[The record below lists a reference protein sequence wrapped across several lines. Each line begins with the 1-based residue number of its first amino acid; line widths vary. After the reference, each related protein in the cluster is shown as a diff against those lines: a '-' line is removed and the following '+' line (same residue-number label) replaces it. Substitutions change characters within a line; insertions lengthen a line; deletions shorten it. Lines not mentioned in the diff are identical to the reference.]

1 MKKSSAKTILGKIM
15 NTVSIYNISF
25 LGLYNLIEKRKNT
38 KQMEK
43 VINPFNNASIN
54 IYK

>member
-1 MKKSSAKTILGKIM
+1 MKKSATKTILGKTM
-15 NTVSIYNISF
+15 NTISIYIISF
-25 LGLYNLIEKRKNT
+25 LGLYNLTEKRKNT

-43 VINPFNNASIN
+43 NINPFNNASID